1 MPSLYAYAKE
11 HHLTVTGHPM
21 ELCHIDSYETNRE
34 SEYVIELALPVRSH
48 PFAKPCSLYPNYPV
62 QICQL
67 PGRTIVL
74 YHVNNTSSIVCSL
87 TLIIQRIEGEDK
99 NWEWRIYF

>member
-34 SEYVIELALPVRSH
+34 SEYVIELELPVSSH
-48 PFAKPCSLYPNYPV
+48 PLQNSNHFIPIVQYKSANY
-62 QICQL
+62 
-67 PGRTIVL
+67 R
-74 YHVNNTSSIVCSL
+74 
-87 TLIIQRIEGEDK
+87 IIH
-99 NWEWRIYF
+99 FS